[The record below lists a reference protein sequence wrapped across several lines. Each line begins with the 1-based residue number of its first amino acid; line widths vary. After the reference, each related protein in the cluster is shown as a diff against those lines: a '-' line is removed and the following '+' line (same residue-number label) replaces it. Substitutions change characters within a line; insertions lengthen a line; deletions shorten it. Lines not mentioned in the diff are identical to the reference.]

1 MLENKVILITGA
13 AGGLGRATALAAARY
28 GARLAL
34 CDLNRAGVDETAE
47 RVRALGSEAISAPVD
62 VSAAAEVEAF
72 VNSAAD
78 AFGMLDGAFNN
89 AGVGGTLARTHMLT
103 EEQWDQTMAV
113 NLKGVWLC
121 MKYEYPYMRREGG
134 GAIVNMASV
143 AGLIGFPM
151 NSVYAASKR
160 GSFRNSAYAASKFGG
175 IGLVQ
180 SLALEFAT
188 DNIRVNAVCPGY
200 TDTQMVAAIEDIRPG
215 MVDKTL
221 ESVPM
226 RRLGKPE
233 EVAETVC
240 FLLSDRAPFLTGQ
253 AIAIDGGLINV

>member
-28 GARLAL
+28 GAKLAL

-72 VNSAAD
+72 VKSAAD

-89 AGVGGTLARTHMLT
+89 AGVGGTLTRTHMLT

-151 NSVYAASKR
+151 NSVYAASKH
-160 GSFRNSAYAASKFGG
+160 GV
-175 IGLVQ
+175 IGLTK
-180 SLALEFAT
+180 SAAAEYARY
-188 DNIRVNAVCPGY
+188 NIRVNAVCPGY

>member
-28 GARLAL
+28 GAKLAL
-34 CDLNRAGVDETAE
+34 CDLHQAGVDETAE
-47 RVRALGSEAISAPVD
+47 MARALGSEAISAPVD
-62 VSAAAEVEAF
+62 VSAAHEVEAF
-72 VNSAAD
+72 VKSAAG

-89 AGVGGTLARTHMLT
+89 AGVGGTLSRTHMLT

-151 NSVYAASKR
+151 NAVYAASKH
-160 GSFRNSAYAASKFGG
+160 GV
-175 IGLVQ
+175 IGLTK
-180 SLALEFAT
+180 SAAAEYARY
-188 DNIRVNAVCPGY
+188 NIRVNAVCPGY

>member
-28 GARLAL
+28 GAKLAL
-34 CDLNRAGVDETAE
+34 CDLHQAGVDETAE
-47 RVRALGSEAISAPVD
+47 MARALGSEAISAPVD
-62 VSAAAEVEAF
+62 VSAAHEVEAF
-72 VNSAAD
+72 VKSAAG

-89 AGVGGTLARTHMLT
+89 AGVGGTLSRTHMLT

-151 NSVYAASKR
+151 NAVYAASKH
-160 GSFRNSAYAASKFGG
+160 GV
-175 IGLVQ
+175 IGL
-180 SLALEFAT
+180 
-188 DNIRVNAVCPGY
+188 
-200 TDTQMVAAIEDIRPG
+200 RPG